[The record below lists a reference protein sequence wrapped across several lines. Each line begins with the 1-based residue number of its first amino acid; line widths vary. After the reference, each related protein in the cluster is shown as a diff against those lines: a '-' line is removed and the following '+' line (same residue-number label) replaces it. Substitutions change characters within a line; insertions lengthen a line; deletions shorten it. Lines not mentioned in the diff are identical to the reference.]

1 MSEHQNSINM
11 DALET
16 AIFIGI
22 SERKVREMVK
32 KKAIPSF
39 KLGGRRL
46 FNREAI
52 TKWIRQRAGLENRED
67 D

>member
-1 MSEHQNSINM
+1 
-11 DALET
+11 
-16 AIFIGI
+16 
-22 SERKVREMVK
+22 MVK